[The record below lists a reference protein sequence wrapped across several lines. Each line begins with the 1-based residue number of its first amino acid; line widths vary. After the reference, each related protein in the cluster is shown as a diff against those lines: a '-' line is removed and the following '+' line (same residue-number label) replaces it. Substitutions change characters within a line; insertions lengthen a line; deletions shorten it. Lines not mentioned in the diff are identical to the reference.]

1 MHKLIRQVR
10 FSINPFLAEKNEGF
24 NSYASRPAGDGLSI
38 FLELSVEV
46 IGKVEPATGFVV
58 NVTDID
64 NNVRKFAVPVF
75 TEQIKQDFRRAQ
87 HIGLFALAELLK
99 SAWNILADK
108 FGTARLS
115 KLSLKLNPFRK
126 MAIDLKDFEMVY
138 FSEKFEFAAMHKLW
152 NDDFSEKQNLEVF
165 GKCANPAGHGHN
177 YIVEVMIK
185 TPTSTNN
192 FHICD
197 FEKIVD
203 NELIKLVDHKN
214 LNADVTHF
222 SKTIP
227 TVENIT
233 VFAWNKLVSKFGQA
247 ALHCI
252 TVWETDKTYCSYF
265 GPGKSE

>member
-1 MHKLIRQVR
+1 MHKLVRQVR
-10 FSINPFLAEKNEGF
+10 FSINPFLAEKHEGF

-46 IGKVEPATGFVV
+46 IGEVEPATGFVV
-58 NVTDID
+58 NVADID
-64 NNVRKFAVPVF
+64 KNVREFAVPVF
-75 TEQIKQDFRRAQ
+75 AGQIREDFRRAQ
-87 HIGLFALAELLK
+87 HIGFFALAELLK
-99 SAWNILADK
+99 SAWNKLADK
-108 FGTARLS
+108 FETARLS

-126 MAIDLKDFEMVY
+126 MAIDLKDLEMIY

-165 GKCANPAGHGHN
+165 GKCANPTGHGHN
-177 YIVEVMIK
+177 YIVEVTIK
-185 TPTSTNN
+185 TPANKN
-192 FHICD
+192 GFHVCD
-197 FEKIVD
+197 FEKIVN

-214 LNADVTHF
+214 LNADVSHF

-233 VFAWNKLVSKFGQA
+233 VFAWNKLSGKFGQT
-247 ALHCI
+247 ALHCV

-265 GPGKSE
+265 GPDKSE